1 MASKILKGRFQNLFD
16 TASNW
21 TSSNPTLMDGEI
33 AVVKTNDGKIKFKMI
48 FDIAP
53 IKVDLAYI
61 FESLLAEYNE
71 PKKPDKAPNNIA
83 KSKNGT
89 NFHAT

>member
-1 MASKILKGRFQNLFD
+1 
-16 TASNW
+16 
-21 TSSNPTLMDGEI
+21 
-33 AVVKTNDGKIKFKMI
+33 MI